1 MFISR
6 GFFLSIYSYF
16 FFLGLENLKKE
27 NDELTKENC
36 NKDKEFEELTQHFS
50 QLRVN
55 KVPLKEIKQVFIE

>member
-1 MFISR
+1 
-6 GFFLSIYSYF
+6 LSIYSYF